1 MTNALDL
8 DLHDADLIDEIHL
21 VTELMAAAAAS
32 AQPLSQEAIDGILA
46 LPVPEDLSGLGA

>member
-1 MTNALDL
+1 MTDALDL

-32 AQPLSQEAIDGILA
+32 ARSLSQDAIDDILA
-46 LPVPEDLSGLGA
+46 SPVPEDLSGLGG

>member
-46 LPVPEDLSGLGA
+46 LPVPEDLSGFGA

>member
-32 AQPLSQEAIDGILA
+32 AQQLTQEAIDGILA
-46 LPVPEDLSGLGA
+46 SPAPEDLSRPGT